1 MQLNSCANIYMSIA
15 PGIICRCQ
23 NPGQYSK
30 NKQFSGNYNN
40 SSKTNAM
47 RFSEIVRGTNN
58 GRTQFVYN
66 NLNAFGYY
74 SGGPGGSGEPPRNS
88 F

>member
-1 MQLNSCANIYMSIA
+1 MSSIA
-15 PGIICRCQ
+15 PGIICKCQ

-30 NKQFSGNYNN
+30 NKQFAGNYNN

-47 RFSEIVRGTNN
+47 RFSQIVRGTNN
-58 GRTQFVYN
+58 GSPQNVYM

-74 SGGPGGSGEPPRNS
+74 SGGPGGSGEPPRNT